1 MSTARTTERRG
12 TALGL
17 ALGLILG
24 LGLGLAAPGAAFA
37 GGPTLSVA
45 VGNPVT
51 AVDRTTTT
59 YVKVAVTGGTS
70 GGVRARTPVNVAF
83 VIDRSGSMSGAK
95 IAEARAAAIGAL
107 DTLGPDDIVAVV
119 VYDDVVD
126 VLVPSTKL
134 TDRAAV
140 KRAIRG
146 IETRGSTALFAGV
159 VRGAAEV
166 RKFAGSGTINRVVLL
181 SDGLANVGP
190 SSSSELGDL
199 GASLGREGVA
209 VTTIGLGVGYNEDL
223 MTLLARRSDGTHYFA
238 ERASDLARVF
248 RDELSDL
255 TSVVAQDVRVRIA
268 CAEGVRPVRVLG
280 MDAWIDDRVVTAS
293 MNQLYAGQ
301 ERFVLVQVEVSPHGG
316 EGSFD
321 VARAEVS
328 YRDPVEGR
336 TATLSGT
343 VGVRACRDEGE
354 IARAEDG
361 RVMADASVLLAT
373 ERARHAVLLRDQ
385 GKVEEARRLL
395 LDNALELDDAA
406 TRYKAPKLKAYG
418 QKNKDDA
425 DDVGNDANWNVQRK
439 AMKRTENYYEM
450 QQLH

>member
-1 MSTARTTERRG
+1 MSAARTTGRRG
-12 TALGL
+12 RTFVL
-17 ALGLILG
+17 ALGLLVALG
-24 LGLGLAAPGAAFA
+24 ASTEALA

-59 YVKVAVTGGTS
+59 YVKVAVTGPAA

-95 IAEARAAAIGAL
+95 IAEARQAALGAL
-107 DTLGPDDIVAVV
+107 ESLGPDDIVSVV
-119 VYDDVVD
+119 IYDHVVD
-126 VLVPSTKL
+126 VLVPATKL
-134 TDRAAV
+134 TDRGAV
-140 KRAIRG
+140 ARAIRG

-166 RKFAGSGTINRVVLL
+166 RKFAGPGLVNRVVLL

-190 SSSSELGDL
+190 SSPSDLGDL
-199 GASLGREGVA
+199 GASLGREGIA
-209 VTTIGLGVGYNEDL
+209 VTTIGLGAGYNEDL

-248 RDELSDL
+248 RDELGDL

-280 MDAWIDDRVVTAS
+280 MDAWIDDRVVTAG

-301 ERFVLVQVEVSPHGG
+301 ERFVLVQVEVQPRGG

-343 VGVRACRDEGE
+343 VGVRASRDAGE

-361 RVMADASVLLAT
+361 RVLADATVLLAT

-385 GKVEEARRLL
+385 GKVEEARGLL
-395 LDNALELDDAA
+395 LDNVKALDEAA
-406 TRYKAPKLKAYG
+406 TRYKAPALKAYG
-418 QKNKDDA
+418 QKNKADA

-439 AMKRTENYYEM
+439 AMKRNENYYEL